1 MSGGLSILHISDL
14 HYSKNH
20 STDLELLI
28 EPLLVDIE
36 AMVLKYQRPDCIIFS
51 GDLVQNPDEPDAYLA
66 VLDFLDR
73 LANIAGTPYNCIIV
87 APGNHDVSRAAITGN
102 RLEHD
107 AIFAHARDQNYIETL
122 YAKGQLMDYAR
133 KIGRDFFA
141 TSNLF
146 EQQWID
152 PFVCTVSIPDRHL
165 SILAINST
173 LCCTA
178 AGSETDLGNL
188 AIPITAV
195 DRALSAIP
203 NSHLVMSVCHHPFS
217 HLTEGTGRN
226 LRTALSH
233 RSRAHFFGH
242 LHDPLPQYVITPGGE
257 TMSLQAGALYVKPS
271 TFLGY
276 SVLRV
281 TDRGEHP
288 QVGSRWYMEG
298 RRVFDDATNVCAH
311 GVFYPNAAAQAYW
324 DSQLPKI
331 NKTIFGKW
339 LREEAYI
346 ELKKEH
352 NTTFNGMPLEDI
364 FVFPPLARSNR
375 GVEDASVE
383 GSAQAEEIWSIVDVL
398 ERPENILILVPN
410 KSGATSLLSFLALQ
424 QSKGGPRQS
433 TPRIP
438 LLVDIRGIRPYPAQA
453 LRALRQA
460 HPQVDHENYGWR
472 RLAHLHP
479 YLVLVDNFD
488 PENQDHGTALA
499 LLHTTVP
506 NAKFIIATRTNLSAP
521 EKISIDF
528 KLSFSYLLLNL
539 LPFGRRKVRDLV
551 RKWTLPPA
559 YPENHVVEQILDRF
573 RALNIP
579 LTGPHISMFLMV
591 LAEQKNFSPINQS
604 TVIENFVER
613 LLEKPI
619 PKRFFARRSISKRR
633 PKCCRFLPNTLS
645 DGTLVLQPCWS

>member
-217 HLTEGTGRN
+217 HLTPHFHIGRV
-226 LRTALSH
+226 RISSDT
-233 RSRAHFFGH
+233 
-242 LHDPLPQYVITPGGE
+242 
-257 TMSLQAGALYVKPS
+257 S
-271 TFLGY
+271 T
-276 SVLRV
+276 
-281 TDRGEHP
+281 
-288 QVGSRWYMEG
+288 
-298 RRVFDDATNVCAH
+298 
-311 GVFYPNAAAQAYW
+311 
-324 DSQLPKI
+324 I
-331 NKTIFGKW
+331 
-339 LREEAYI
+339 
-346 ELKKEH
+346 
-352 NTTFNGMPLEDI
+352 
-364 FVFPPLARSNR
+364 
-375 GVEDASVE
+375 
-383 GSAQAEEIWSIVDVL
+383 
-398 ERPENILILVPN
+398 
-410 KSGATSLLSFLALQ
+410 
-424 QSKGGPRQS
+424 
-433 TPRIP
+433 
-438 LLVDIRGIRPYPAQA
+438 
-453 LRALRQA
+453 
-460 HPQVDHENYGWR
+460 
-472 RLAHLHP
+472 
-479 YLVLVDNFD
+479 
-488 PENQDHGTALA
+488 
-499 LLHTTVP
+499 
-506 NAKFIIATRTNLSAP
+506 
-521 EKISIDF
+521 
-528 KLSFSYLLLNL
+528 
-539 LPFGRRKVRDLV
+539 
-551 RKWTLPPA
+551 
-559 YPENHVVEQILDRF
+559 RF
-573 RALNIP
+573 RN
-579 LTGPHISMFLMV
+579 M
-591 LAEQKNFSPINQS
+591 
-604 TVIENFVER
+604 
-613 LLEKPI
+613 
-619 PKRFFARRSISKRR
+619 
-633 PKCCRFLPNTLS
+633 
-645 DGTLVLQPCWS
+645 